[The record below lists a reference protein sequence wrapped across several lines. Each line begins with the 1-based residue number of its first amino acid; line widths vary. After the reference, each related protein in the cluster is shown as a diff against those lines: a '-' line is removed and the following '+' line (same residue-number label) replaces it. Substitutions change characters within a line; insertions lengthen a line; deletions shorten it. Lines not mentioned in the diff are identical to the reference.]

1 MPGRVLK
8 ELVPL
13 EDQLSFP
20 AFLPFEGVSDDP
32 PIHPQLISISIT
44 SVYLSTIQ
52 VNTD

>member
-32 PIHPQLISISIT
+32 PIHPQLISIT
-44 SVYLSTIQ
+44 SVDLSTIQ